1 MKFIAAITLVAGL
14 LAGSAAQAQEEE
26 SISKASA
33 AAGHW
38 LALLDSAGYGE
49 SWAQAATIFK
59 HAVTEADWV
68 KAMYAIRAPLGAVK
82 SRQLKSTQFTKT
94 LPGAPDGDYVVVQ
107 FETRFENKAAAIE
120 TVVPLLEKDGAWR
133 VSGYFIK

>member
-1 MKFIAAITLVAGL
+1 MKFIAFITLLGGL
-14 LAGSAAQAQEEE
+14 LAGSAAQAQEAE

-38 LALLDSAGYGE
+38 LALLDAVGYGE

-59 HAVTEADWV
+59 HAVTEAEWV
-68 KAMYAIRAPLGAVK
+68 KAMQAIRAPLGVVK

-107 FETRFENKAAAIE
+107 FETRFDSKAAALE
-120 TVVPLLEKDGAWR
+120 TVVPLLEKDGDWR

>member
-59 HAVTEADWV
+59 HAVTEAEWV
-68 KAMYAIRAPLGAVK
+68 KAMQAIRAPLGVVKQSPGIAVGIPITEHPPHR
-82 SRQLKSTQFTKT
+82 SEHAQFTHSAPT
-94 LPGAPDGDYVVVQ
+94 LGV
-107 FETRFENKAAAIE
+107 
-120 TVVPLLEKDGAWR
+120 
-133 VSGYFIK
+133 